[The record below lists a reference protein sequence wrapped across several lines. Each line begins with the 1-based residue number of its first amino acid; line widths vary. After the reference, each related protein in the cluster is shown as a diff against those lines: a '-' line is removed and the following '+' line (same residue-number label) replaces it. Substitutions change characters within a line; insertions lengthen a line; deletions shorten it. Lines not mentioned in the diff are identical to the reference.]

1 MRPAGKEKEVPDAT
15 IDRRSHASGA
25 SSTSSKRA
33 TGYAVFDPLGQ
44 KIGRAE
50 EVFVNWDGEPDYIR
64 IRLGFFG
71 RKSVLIPVQFV
82 ETDEEKKTLV
92 LK

>member
-1 MRPAGKEKEVPDAT
+1 VPDAT
-15 IDRRSHASGA
+15 IDRRPHASGA
-25 SSTSSKRA
+25 SSASSKRA

-44 KIGRAE
+44 KIGRAV
-50 EVFVNWDGEPDYIR
+50 EVFVNWDGEPGYIR

-71 RKSVLIPVQFV
+71 MKSALIPVQFV
-82 ETDEEKKTLV
+82 ETDDENKALV